1 MKVTELTIKKGE
13 FLEFIKESKSYTE
26 FWPAWKKES
35 IQAVSCGNK
44 SEQVSRY
51 KSTSGLKKGETM
63 EMNDEEIWMAVFL
76 AAIAAGKTATD
87 AADVAAE
94 ALNIYVKEWA

>member
-1 MKVTELTIKKGE
+1 
-13 FLEFIKESKSYTE
+13 
-26 FWPAWKKES
+26 
-35 IQAVSCGNK
+35 
-44 SEQVSRY
+44 
-51 KSTSGLKKGETM
+51 M